1 MKRRSAGRETET
13 VIYGIHAVAHC
24 LESFPDRVIELLV
37 AEDRQDRRLGS
48 IVETALKAGLKA
60 VSVDRRILDGRAA
73 GGAHQGVL
81 AMIRPRPPGNEN
93 DLAELLDG
101 IPGKAFLL
109 ILDGVQDPHNLGA
122 CLRTADAA
130 GIHAVVAPRNRA
142 AGLTPAVRKVACG
155 ASETVPFMQ
164 VTNLAR
170 TLRELGHRN
179 IRRIGADGHA
189 PVSIFE
195 ADLSGSI
202 AIVMGAEGRGLRRLT
217 RENCDL
223 LVSLPMLGAV
233 ESLNVSVATGICLY
247 AALGQRPAG
256 KLASDTGFD

>member
-1 MKRRSAGRETET
+1 MKSQHAVLAIAAAALLDGCESADDAGRVVGELT
-13 VIYGIHAVAHC
+13 
-24 LESFPDRVIELLV
+24 SDRVELVAEFAEPIVELLV

-202 AIVMGAEGRGLRRLT
+202 AIVKNAGITFSA
-217 RENCDL
+217 
-223 LVSLPMLGAV
+223 
-233 ESLNVSVATGICLY
+233 ATHL
-247 AALGQRPAG
+247 
-256 KLASDTGFD
+256 